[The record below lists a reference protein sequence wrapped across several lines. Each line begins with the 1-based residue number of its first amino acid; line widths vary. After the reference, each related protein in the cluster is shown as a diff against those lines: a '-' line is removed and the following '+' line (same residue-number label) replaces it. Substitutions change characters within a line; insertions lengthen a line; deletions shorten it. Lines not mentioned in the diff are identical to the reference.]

1 MRITGGQA
9 KGRLL
14 ASLKGWNIRPTSDRA
29 REAIFSLVGQDV
41 TGFRVLD
48 LFAGTGCL
56 GIEALSRGASRALF
70 IDNSIQSIKLIKKN
84 LVRCGYE
91 PLGFVWKKDLT
102 KGLPRKHPLLKE
114 KFHLIFLDPPY
125 EKKMIPPLL
134 GELSDRDL
142 LASPSIA
149 VAESFKTETLPEILG
164 KLQMVRFRTYGETK
178 ISIYHFGEDPLAP
191 PTWNNGVME

>member
-1 MRITGGQA
+1 MSSMRITGGQA

-14 ASLKGWNIRPTSDRA
+14 ASLKGWNIRPTSDRV
-29 REAIFSLVGQDV
+29 REAVFNLIGQDV
-41 TGFRVLD
+41 SGFKVLD

-56 GIEALSRGASRALF
+56 GIEALSRGAARALF

-91 PLGFVWKKDLT
+91 SLGSVLKKDLT
-102 KGLPRKHPLLKE
+102 RGLPRKHPLLKE
-114 KFHLIFLDPPY
+114 EFDLIFLDPPY

-134 GELSDRDL
+134 GELSDRDI

-149 VAESFKTETLPEILG
+149 VAESFKTETLPEVLG
-164 KLQMVRFRTYGETK
+164 RFQMISFRTYGETK
-178 ISIYHFGEDPLAP
+178 ISIYHFGE
-191 PTWNNGVME
+191 

>member
-14 ASLKGWNIRPTSDRA
+14 ASLKGRDIRPTSDRV
-29 REAIFSLVGQDV
+29 REAVFSLIGQDV
-41 TGFRVLD
+41 TDFKVLD

-70 IDNSIQSIKLIKKN
+70 IDNSIQAIKLIKKN
-84 LVRCGYE
+84 LARCGYE
-91 PLGFVWKKDLT
+91 SLGFVWKKDLS

-125 EKKMIPPLL
+125 EEKMIPPLL

-149 VAESFKTETLPEILG
+149 VAESFKAETLPEVLG
-164 KLQMVRFRTYGETK
+164 KLQMVSSRIYGETK
-178 ISIYHFGEDPLAP
+178 ISIYHFGE
-191 PTWNNGVME
+191 